1 MKANILQLDK
11 MRTKLQD
18 KLEQMEWTLDER
30 SDKWHDSD
38 AAVLF
43 DDKMS
48 AIDSAID
55 SISESIDTLAEAF
68 NLEDLV

>member
-11 MRTKLQD
+11 IRTKLQD
-18 KLEQMEWTLDER
+18 KLEQMEWTLSER
-30 SDKWHDSD
+30 SDRWHDSD

-55 SISESIDTLAEAF
+55 DISGAIDTLAEEF
-68 NLEDLV
+68 DLEDLV